1 MRWLILGL
9 LNLFTLLRLLP
20 GMPFR
25 AFARQ
30 SKPIEFVKFTLTGDP
45 PWRRLKKRK
54 LFSPRPDAAQ
64 ILSIYEFDQQLS
76 RLAADPRVQGIILD
90 LEHAAFSSSKR
101 RALTDSIEKFRAAG
115 KKVVAHAVTLGN
127 IDYELVCAADTI
139 AVSSA
144 GRVDLIGFAA
154 EATTIAGTLEKV
166 GVRAEFLR
174 RGEHKTAPELFT
186 HKSISDVQRQTIE
199 SLLDERYGELLAVLQ
214 TRRNF
219 TAEQAKALVDNG
231 PYSAKRAHAERLVD
245 LLISRA
251 DLSVWLKSGQVP
263 DEPAAE
269 DDPKAHV
276 RLGTYATWARRRAI
290 PVGALRP
297 LRRKQTV
304 ALVPVVGMIV
314 PGEGG
319 GTPVGPEVAGSEGI
333 VRALKEVA
341 EDEATAAVL
350 FISSPG
356 GSAVASEIILE
367 QVRRL
372 AAKLP
377 VIAFCDRVAASGGY
391 MAALGAKEIWTAK
404 GAVIGSI
411 GVFAGKFDASGLMEK
426 LGVHRTTIRRGDN
439 AAIFS
444 TSHGFSDKERAT
456 LDADIEETYQAF
468 LDHVAKARKRTRE
481 EIHARAEGRVFSSDR
496 ALSEGLVDH
505 VGDFEG
511 ACARAL
517 ELAGAKPGPF
527 NVKLY
532 SPSPAKRF
540 SVLSMLTSLQGT
552 HLYALMWPLLTTDRG
567 NTAFYRL
574 EDDGFWR
581 PLLTWARKTWDRA

>member
-9 LNLFTLLRLLP
+9 LNLITLLRLLP

-25 AFARQ
+25 AFARM
-30 SKPIEFVKFTLTGDP
+30 SKPVEFVKFTLAGDP
-45 PWRRLKKRK
+45 PWRKLKKRR
-54 LFSPRPDAAQ
+54 LFSPRPDPSQ
-64 ILSIYEFDQQLS
+64 IESIYDFDRQLG
-76 RLAADPRVQGIILD
+76 RLAADPKLQGIILD
-90 LEHAAFSSSKR
+90 LEQAEFSSSKR
-101 RALTDSIEKFRAAG
+101 RALTDSLEKFRAAG
-115 KKVVAHAVTLGN
+115 KKVVAHAVMLGN

-139 AVSSA
+139 SLSAA
-144 GRVDLIGFAA
+144 GRLDLVGFAA
-154 EATTIAGTLEKV
+154 EATTIAGALEKV
-166 GVRAEFLR
+166 GIRAEFLR

-186 HKSISDVQRQTIE
+186 HKTISDVQRQTIE

-219 TAEQAKALVDNG
+219 SAAQAKALVDNG
-231 PYSAKRAHAERLVD
+231 PYSAKRAHAEKLVD
-245 LLISRA
+245 LLIARA
-251 DLSVWLKSGQVP
+251 DLPIWLKNGKVP

-269 DDPKAHV
+269 EDPKSRV
-276 RLGTYATWARRRAI
+276 RLGTYSGWARRRAVPI
-290 PVGALRP
+290 GAFRS
-297 LRRKQTV
+297 LRRKPKV
-304 ALVPVVGMIV
+304 AIVPIVGMIV

-319 GTPVGPEVAGSEGI
+319 GNPVGPEVTGSEGI

-341 EDEATAAVL
+341 EDEVSAAVL

-372 AAKLP
+372 AAKMP

-439 AAIFS
+439 SAIFS

-468 LDHVAKARKRTRE
+468 LEHVAKARKRTRE

-496 ALSEGLVDH
+496 AHAEGLVDK

-517 ELAGAKPGPF
+517 ELSGKTQPEF
-527 NVKLY
+527 DVVLY
-532 SPSPAKRF
+532 SASPARRF
-540 SVLSMLTSLQGT
+540 GLLSMLTSVQGT
-552 HLYALMWPLLTTDRG
+552 HVYALQWPLLSVDRG
-567 NTAFYRL
+567 ATSL
-574 EDDGFWR
+574 EH
-581 PLLTWARKTWDRA
+581 